1 LTIPAEG
8 EVLLDR
14 TITAGGKG
22 IYLDRLLVEGERLR
36 LYYSL
41 PGQQGDFPA
50 YLPDFRLEDKEGR
63 PLGYSRNFWENE
75 TGRIEIS
82 LTDPG
87 QRELTLSLAA
97 VGEKLPDV
105 VFDRIPAEN

>member
-1 LTIPAEG
+1 MC
-8 EVLLDR
+8 
-14 TITAGGKG
+14 
-22 IYLDRLLVEGERLR
+22 

-41 PGQQGDFPA
+41 PGQRGDFPA
-50 YLPDFRLEDKEGR
+50 YLPDFRLEDNEGR
-63 PLGYSRNFWENE
+63 PISHSRNFWENE

-82 LTDPG
+82 LPEPER
-87 QRELTLSLAA
+87 QFTLNLVA